1 MKKRALLSIAVGLLL
16 AGCASPIKPLTSA
29 SQTIEQTVNAEQQK
43 QADKTQA
50 LVKCQQLCQDTLSS
64 DGVDFEVGP
73 CLSNEI
79 APDWVCD
86 VVHEPRQAVDN
97 LTANQCEA
105 FRQGRAN
112 HFVEVDG
119 NCNVVQAR

>member
-1 MKKRALLSIAVGLLL
+1 MKQLILLSIGVGVLLG
-16 AGCASPIKPLTSA
+16 GCALPSQPLTNA
-29 SQTIEQTVNAEQQK
+29 SKTIEQTVNAEQQK

-86 VVHEPRQAVDN
+86 VAHEPRQAVDN
-97 LTANQCEA
+97 EAANQCEA
-105 FRQGRAN
+105 FRAGRAS

>member
-1 MKKRALLSIAVGLLL
+1 MEKRTLLLIAVGLLL
-16 AGCASPIKPLTSA
+16 AGCASPLTPLTNA
-29 SQTIEQTVNAEQQK
+29 SKTIEQTVNSEQQK

-64 DGVDFEVGP
+64 DGVDFDAGP

-86 VVHEPRQAVDN
+86 VAHEPRQAVDN
-97 LTANQCEA
+97 DPANQCSA
-105 FRQGRAN
+105 FRQGTAS

-119 NCNVVQAR
+119 NCNVITSQ